1 MPKNRRRV
9 PSLTPQDEAFLQGI
23 TDSKAF
29 TPEAAL
35 KMYSDR
41 PPPAKVL
48 QALKEASIARTI
60 ADPNAA
66 AKTGT
71 LRRLLPAQ
79 NTIIARAAPRVLRSV
94 NDTLDAADAAT
105 NSPLEPK
112 K

>member
-1 MPKNRRRV
+1 V
-9 PSLTPQDEAFLQGI
+9 PALTPEDEAFLQGI

-29 TPEAAL
+29 TLEAAL

-41 PPPAKVL
+41 PPPAEVL
-48 QALKEASIARTI
+48 QALKDSSIARAI
-60 ADPNAA
+60 ADANAA
-66 AKTGT
+66 ARAGT
-71 LRRLLPAQ
+71 LRPLTPAQ
-79 NTIIARAAPRVLRSV
+79 DAVIARAAPRLLRSA